1 VLVKELQSL
10 CLNVELI
17 GEKLAVEE
25 DQAGEVQ
32 ELATTDMSLDM
43 NLEPVAADGEEPKKK
58 KGKK

>member
-1 VLVKELQSL
+1 M
-10 CLNVELI
+10 
-17 GEKLAVEE
+17 EE